1 MINQDEIIK
10 EVRDIREKLS
20 AQKNHDVRILY
31 EEAKQRQR
39 RCNRRVVRLRP
50 RLLVGT
56 DKRTV

>member
-1 MINQDEIIK
+1 MSDEIIK
-10 EVRDIREKLS
+10 EVREIREKLS

-39 RCNRRVVRLRP
+39 ECNRRVVRLRP

-56 DKRTV
+56 GKRAI